1 MGAWNLLVGL
11 AFSFVGSIPPGTI
24 NLSVMQLSLQGN
36 LAAALRFALAAALVE
51 YPYAW
56 IAVEFE
62 DLITSNVG
70 ITTNFQ
76 LISALVMI
84 LIGIAALWMQGKESR
99 GILKTMQES
108 GFRKGVLISI
118 FNPLAIPF
126 WIGVTAYLRYEQWI
140 ALRGNSDVLLYVLG
154 ISIGTFAC
162 LSLLAFSARPLAPLF
177 QKDRILKR
185 IPGFIFL
192 GLGIVSMAEYFSR

>member
-1 MGAWNLLVGL
+1 MGAWNLLIGF

-36 LAAALRFALAAALVE
+36 LAAALRFAFAAALVE

-62 DLITSNVG
+62 DLITSNVAL
-70 ITTNFQ
+70 TSNFQ

-84 LIGIAALWMQGKESR
+84 LIGIAALWMQGQEPE
-99 GILKTMQES
+99 GILKTIRES
-108 GFRKGVLISI
+108 GFRKGILVSI

-126 WIGVTAYLRYEQWI
+126 WIGVTAYLKFEQWI
-140 ALRGNSDVLLYVLG
+140 DLSSRGDVILYVLG
-154 ISIGTFAC
+154 ISLGTFG
-162 LSLLAFSARPLAPLF
+162 LLALLALSARPLAPLF

-185 IPGFIFL
+185 IPGMIFL
-192 GLGIVSMAEYFSR
+192 VLGLMAMVKYFTI